1 MKKKPSR
8 ARKTSAIPT
17 KIYTF
22 GARPCSAEQTKVVF
36 DQLFSAFLYRKQLV
50 SIEQDRRAQ
59 FRKLRRTLS
68 PTLNDLESQ
77 VDAFNS
83 QIDEL
88 RKGLKK
94 KKLRT
99 EPEQVQRIEEIKAL
113 KKRRGVLY
121 SKIKT
126 EHAEIRKKYF
136 ARADLV
142 RGKLK
147 TRGLKALAES
157 KGFKSAKNLGPN
169 DPARREVVGS
179 IVRNML
185 EGVSIPSAWKEK
197 VRLDLKAED
206 ACRQARRAT
215 TCFPGVYLAVD
226 AAAKKSFDDSK
237 GDPWQKPFDQK
248 GRVGIQLTIGKG
260 LTVVKAFSGEDP
272 NLKIELDPG
281 VHLRGNKSDE
291 FHPSHSRP
299 IDLHAEERKRRSE
312 KRSTIEGEQDL
323 RQAAKV
329 RIKLSGHVKD
339 AVYVDVPIVIHRPL
353 PKDGVIK
360 WAYLYVD
367 RVGYKPT
374 YELQLTIESKG
385 FIPKAPTD
393 SLGILSVNFGWR
405 VLGNGD
411 IQVARTWTGTKEG
424 PEIKLPAKMIE
435 DRKHVS
441 RLLSSAD
448 EHFDLVIKDLR
459 PWLETE
465 ADATVILPLLREAL
479 PQHVRGIVTSI
490 QDVTKRMPQWKSHAR
505 LRRLAKIMKD
515 KFLNPVLVRN
525 LWNTW
530 KSERLT
536 GRVLPW
542 RQHLKHKRASL
553 IAEGQYLKTREPNLH
568 DEVQYLTTW
577 FEHQGVTDQYTLK
590 ALYLEWWRRQD
601 EHLINWARNLETRL
615 TRHRREIYRTTA
627 SEWSK
632 EYRRVIIEKWDKSKT
647 ASTPESE
654 DDLRKPQ
661 EENANSIRQFTG
673 ISVCTRV
680 LKEVLGKNLIERN
693 PASITT
699 THFGCG
705 GTVVGTRITET
716 IMLPCAKCGNQYDQ
730 DLNAVKHLWSNDP
743 SVIGSD

>member
-36 DQLFSAFLYRKQLV
+36 DQLFAAFLYRKQLV

-77 VDAFNS
+77 VDAFNN

-99 EPEQVQRIEEIKAL
+99 EPEQVQRIEEIRAL
-113 KKRRGVLY
+113 KKIRGELY
-121 SKIKT
+121 PKIKI

-147 TRGLKALAES
+147 NRGLKALAKS
-157 KGFKSAKNLGPN
+157 KELKSAKNLGPN

-185 EGVSIPSAWKEK
+185 DGVSVPLAWKEK

-237 GDPWQKPFDQK
+237 GDPLQKPYDQK

-272 NLKIELDPG
+272 NLKIELEPG
-281 VHLRGNKSDE
+281 VHLRDSKSDE

-299 IDLHAEERKRRSE
+299 IDLHAEERKRRAE
-312 KRSTIEGEQDL
+312 NRSTTEGEQWG

-339 AVYVDVPIVIHRPL
+339 AMYVDVPIVIHRPL

-385 FIPKAPTD
+385 FLPKKTPAN
-393 SLGILSVNFGWR
+393 LGILSVNFGWR
-405 VLGNGD
+405 VLDSGD
-411 IQVARTWTGTKEG
+411 IQVAKTWTGTEEG
-424 PEIKLPAKMIE
+424 PEIKLPVKMIE
-435 DRKHVS
+435 DRKYVS
-441 RLLSSAD
+441 RLLSHAD
-448 EHFDLVIKDLR
+448 DHFDLVIQDLVS
-459 PWLETE
+459 WLRTE
-465 ADATVILPLLREAL
+465 ADAQVMLPLLKEAL
-479 PQHVRGIVTSI
+479 PQHVRETVTSI
-490 QDVTKRMPQWKSHAR
+490 QEVTRRMPQWKSHAR

-515 KFLNPVLVRN
+515 KFLSPILVRN
-525 LWNTW
+525 LWNIW

-536 GRVLPW
+536 VRSLPW
-542 RQHLKHKRASL
+542 RQHMKHKRARL
-553 IAEGQYLKTREPNLH
+553 DADGQYLKTQKPKNLY

-577 FEHQGVTDQYTLK
+577 FKHHGVTDQYTLK

-601 EHLINWARNLETRL
+601 EHLINWARSLETRL
-615 TRHRREIYRTTA
+615 TRHRREIYRTAA

-632 EYRRVIIEKWDKSKT
+632 GYRRVLIEKWDKSKT
-647 ASTPESE
+647 AETPESE
-654 DDLRKPQ
+654 DDIRKPQ
-661 EENANSIRQFTG
+661 EENANAIRQFAG

-680 LKEVLGKNLIERN
+680 LKEVLGKALVERN
-693 PASITT
+693 PTGITT

-705 GTVVGTRITET
+705 GITTGGLTTT
-716 IMLPCAKCGNQYDQ
+716 IMLLCTKCGKLYDQ
-730 DLNAVKHLWSNDP
+730 NINAAQNLWSDDP
-743 SVIGSD
+743 SIIGSD